1 MSQMNQYCKTKRKT
15 IVLKMDISG
24 KTNQDQLHVTG
35 SDNDNDLENLGGE
48 SDMENLEAVVHDTI
62 AELSPVSSPAS
73 SRISNRTNKSIR
85 KRKLFHKH
93 DLTDRNMAVPTTK
106 SKAKKCK
113 MQLKRLQS
121 PSTPT
126 PSAVND
132 HEVHNKINSC
142 PLRLKTIIIECC

>member
-1 MSQMNQYCKTKRKT
+1 
-15 IVLKMDISG
+15 
-24 KTNQDQLHVTG
+24 
-35 SDNDNDLENLGGE
+35 
-48 SDMENLEAVVHDTI
+48 MENLEAVVHDII
-62 AELSPVSSPAS
+62 AELSPVSSPTS

-85 KRKLFHKH
+85 KRKLFLEN
-93 DLTDRNMAVPTTK
+93 DLTDRNIAVPTTK

-142 PLRLKTIIIECC
+142 LLRLKTTITECCYNNQDVKSFVGCTTCRGSFCLNGNRNCFFLNTTGNS